1 MEDKLRAHMDHLFR
15 DVPPTKQATEIKEE
29 ILQNITDKYH
39 DLLAEGKTEEAA
51 YNIAVASI
59 GDLSELLQSLKE
71 NKSSQYAE
79 ASTEYQ
85 NWKKKSAVRVTIAV
99 MLYILSL
106 VPAIVMDMLNMGDI
120 GALGMFTIIA
130 VATGLLVY
138 NNMTKPA
145 HNKADDTI
153 AEEFKE
159 WQENNDTNKQTW
171 KAINGALW
179 SIIVALYFI
188 ISFST
193 GAWYVTWVIFLIG
206 GAVES
211 ILKLIF
217 TNNVNG
223 GNTSTTRIVQL
234 VAKIVL
240 IVSIVAIIV
249 VVLVKGSLFNFNFG
263 AIGFGTGNIYD
274 NADKYSVG
282 NGSVEADTL
291 DSLSIDWIDGSVD
304 VLLYDGTTIEIAE
317 EGSDS
322 LEEKKRVHY
331 YYNKGKLDIQYQKSG
346 NILQFGK
353 TGYNKKLTV
362 RIPRALAEN
371 IQSFDGNFVS
381 TAVDLEQI
389 TVKDVNIDIVSG
401 DVSLSG
407 AFDDLEINSVSGNL
421 EVFSSVTPK
430 NAECDTVS
438 GDVELYIPSTSEFR
452 AEFDSVSGDI
462 DCELSY
468 DSKDDGVIRKGD
480 DSNSYEFDSVSG
492 DVKICGSEETDPVE
506 TQPQS

>member
-59 GDLSELLQSLKE
+59 GDLSDLLQSLKE
-71 NKSSQYAE
+71 NKTAQNAE
-79 ASTEYQ
+79 PSAEYQ
-85 NWKKKSAVRVTIAV
+85 EWKKKSAIRVTISV
-99 MLYILSL
+99 MLYILSI

-120 GALGMFTIIA
+120 GALGMFVIIA
-130 VATGLLVY
+130 AATGLLVY

-211 ILKLIF
+211 ILKLLF
-217 TNNVNG
+217 TNSTKG
-223 GNTSTTRIVQL
+223 GNASTAQIVQIL
-234 VAKIVL
+234 AKIVL
-240 IVSIVAIIV
+240 IVCIITIV
-249 VVLVKGSLFNFNFG
+249 VVVVVKGSLFNFKLGTIHFG
-263 AIGFGTGNIYD
+263 NGNIYD

-291 DSLSIDWIDGSVD
+291 DTLNIDWIDGSVQ
-304 VLLYDGTTIEIAE
+304 VLLYDGATIEISE

-331 YYNKGKLDIQYQKSG
+331 YYNNGKLDIQYQKSG
-346 NILQFGK
+346 SIFQFGK

-371 IQSFDGNFVS
+371 IQSFDGTFVS
-381 TAVDLEQI
+381 TAVTLTQI
-389 TVKDVNIDIVSG
+389 TAKDVNIDIVSG

-407 AFDDLEINSVSGNL
+407 SYEDLEMDSVSGNL
-421 EVFSSVTPK
+421 EITSAITPK
-430 NAECDTVS
+430 NVECDSVS
-438 GDVELYIPSTSEFR
+438 GDVKLYIPTASEFR
-452 AEFDSVSGDI
+452 AEMDSVSGDI
-462 DCELSY
+462 DCDLSY
-468 DSKDDGVIRKGD
+468 DSKDEGVIKKGD

-492 DVKICGSEETDPVE
+492 DVTIGSSGVEQTPTPKI
-506 TQPQS
+506 

>member
-15 DVPPTKQATEIKEE
+15 DVPPTRQATEIKEE

-59 GDLSELLQSLKE
+59 GDLSDLLQSLKE
-71 NKSSQYAE
+71 NKTTQYAE
-79 ASTEYQ
+79 PSAEYQ
-85 NWKKKSAVRVTIAV
+85 EWKKKSAVRVTIAV

-130 VATGLLVY
+130 AATGLLVY

-193 GAWYVTWVIFLIG
+193 GAWYITWVIFIIG

-211 ILKLIF
+211 ILKLLF
-217 TNNVNG
+217 TNSTNG
-223 GNTSTTRIVQL
+223 ENTSTARIVQL

-240 IVSIVAIIV
+240 IVCIATVIV
-249 VVLVKGSLFNFNFG
+249 VVLANGNLFNFKLG
-263 AIGFGTGNIYD
+263 TIGFGSGNIYD
-274 NADKYSVG
+274 NYEKYSVG
-282 NGSVEADTL
+282 NGSINATTLDTL
-291 DSLSIDWIDGSVD
+291 SINWIDGSVE
-304 VLLYDGTTIEIAE
+304 VHSYDGETIEIEE
-317 EGSDS
+317 EGSNS
-322 LEEKKRVHY
+322 LNEKDRVHY
-331 YYNKGKLDIQYQKSG
+331 YYNNGKLDIQYQKSG
-346 NILQFGK
+346 KIFKWKKNTFNKHLTVYIP
-353 TGYNKKLTV
+353 KKL
-362 RIPRALAEN
+362 ASG
-371 IQSFDGNFVS
+371 IQTIDGDFVS
-381 TAVDLEQI
+381 TVVSFTEI
-389 TVKDVNIDIVSG
+389 TANDVNI
-401 DVSLSG
+401 
-407 AFDDLEINSVSGNL
+407 
-421 EVFSSVTPK
+421 
-430 NAECDTVS
+430 DTVS
-438 GDVELYIPSTSEFR
+438 GDVAITGSYNDLEMDTVSGDLEASSRVTPKNIEMDTVSGNVTIALPVSSEFK
-452 AEFDSVSGDI
+452 AEFDSISGNI
-462 DCELSY
+462 TCNMPY
-468 DSKDDGVIRKGD
+468 DSKEDGVIRKGG
-480 DSNSYEFDSVSG
+480 SENSYEFDSVSG
-492 DVKICGSEETDPVE
+492 NVYLNQCETPAE
-506 TQPQS
+506 TVIAE